1 MQIFQR
7 ILLVVTVAV
16 SVMLCCFVV
25 SRDESYKRVEQWEH
39 IRVEEFLQR
48 ITKKQELSTDEYVV
62 FVDTIK
68 YLDNTAKINLEM
80 YRKEWD
86 IKEQGYYFLVLQEE
100 VQKILQMKGTI
111 ELEEG
116 TIIKIV
122 VQHKSNRNLYYMVV
136 SGKGDR

>member
-7 ILLVVTVAV
+7 ILLIVAVAV

-25 SRDESYKRVEQWEH
+25 SRDEIYKRVEQWEH

-68 YLDNTAKINLEM
+68 YLDNTAKINLEI

-86 IKEQGYYFLVLQEE
+86 IKEQGYYFLILQEE
-100 VQKILQMKGTI
+100 LQKKLQEKGRM

-116 TIIKIV
+116 TIIKIA
-122 VQHKSNRNLYYMVV
+122 VQHKGYRNLYYMIV

>member
-7 ILLVVTVAV
+7 ILLVFTVAV

-48 ITKKQELSTDEYVV
+48 ITKKQEFSTDEYVV

>member
-7 ILLVVTVAV
+7 ILLVFTVAV